1 MPKRKTVTR
10 HGTLRTL
17 KNVSFENQVTVWLMQ
32 DGWQVFRPVLDDGHS
47 TDILISDGPN
57 YFRVQVKTVDAGNEQ
72 RFIENRWQESNV
84 DIVVVFA
91 RDSNWGYVMP
101 AFTEFRRKLNAG
113 GHHKFTTNKREVLR
127 AFHRV

>member
-1 MPKRKTVTR
+1 MPKRTTVTR

-17 KNVSFENQVTVWLMQ
+17 KNVSYENQVTVWLMQ

-57 YFRVQVKTVDAGNEQ
+57 YFRVQVKTVDASNEQ

-101 AFTEFRRKLNAG
+101 AFPEYRRNLNAK
-113 GHHKFTTNKREVLR
+113 GHHKFTTSKREFLR
-127 AFHRV
+127 AFHKV